1 VALATTREALDRTG
15 QSLLGKY
22 ELTRMLGKGGMG
34 EVWEGEHSLTGR
46 RVAVKILA
54 DNYLQNKKVVARFGR
69 EARAAS
75 SVNHPGI
82 VEILDQD
89 RTPDGVPFLVMEFL
103 EGESVGER
111 IRNRGKLPQDD
122 ALAIML
128 PLLDALDAAH
138 QSGIIHRDLKP
149 DNVFILPGARGEERI
164 KILDFGISQK
174 SDEIEHRLTQEGS
187 VLGTPHYMSPE
198 QAKGEAGIDA
208 RVDVYA
214 AGVMF
219 YECVVGD
226 VPFDAGNYN
235 ALMQIIL
242 GTPPPAP
249 RSRGAD
255 VSAAV
260 EQVLLASM
268 DKDRKRRPP
277 SARAF
282 HDLLLE
288 AGMQEDDAMLD
299 TETWSFT
306 TPSEPPPPVDF
317 GDMSESEFDS
327 GPAPALPAPGRAKQP
342 ALAAGTFGDVE
353 PPSSSAV
360 RRVPAAPPVQNNSF
374 AEPDDLE
381 ADLFAEPDKPQKFD
395 SLQPPKSMPS
405 PPRQSF
411 GAPSPRGGGNPFG
424 GAPAAPR
431 PGGAFDGPTARGGAF
446 DGPAPRPA
454 GGYDAAPRP
463 NAPFDP
469 PAPRPGG
476 AGGGNPFESGPGS
489 RGVQIG
495 AAPRLN
501 QNQGSSGASA
511 SQRPERPRPERRAT
525 GAAPTGG
532 FQLSPRADEP
542 TLGRTILNWVITL
555 VAIGGLLYLMQVV
568 FTRPDPRKNRPAT
581 DPSAPTQEGAPAGET
596 PTEEPATP

>member
-1 VALATTREALDRTG
+1 
-15 QSLLGKY
+15 
-22 ELTRMLGKGGMG
+22 MLGKGGMG

-327 GPAPALPAPGRAKQP
+327 GPAPALPAPGRGRQP
-342 ALAAGTFGDVE
+342 AFAASTFGDVE

-381 ADLFAEPDKPQKFD
+381 ADLFAEPSKPQKFD
-395 SLQPPKSMPS
+395 SLQPPKSIPS

-424 GAPAAPR
+424 GVPAGPR

-469 PAPRPGG
+469 PAPRAGG

-501 QNQGSSGASA
+501 QNQGPSGSGAS
-511 SQRPERPRPERRAT
+511 QRPRPERRAT
-525 GAAPTGG
+525 GAGPTGG
-532 FQLSPRADEP
+532 FQLNPPSDEP

-581 DPSAPTQEGAPAGET
+581 GPGTPTEQGAPGGET